1 MKGNAAT
8 HQVNGGATMVRGEP
22 IGKYERD
29 QCKSGKPKPVR
40 ISGYTGVRVTWKLDR
55 FTSL

>member
-8 HQVNGGATMVRGEP
+8 HQVNGGATMVRSEP
-22 IGKYERD
+22 IGKYARD
-29 QCKSGKPKPVR
+29 QCKSRKPKPVR

-55 FTSL
+55 FRS